1 MPSRKNSSISIK
13 QYKKR
18 QEWNVGIILFSIVLI
33 YLIVTI
39 VTYATG
45 KKVSAYEVRKGSIV
59 KDNSYTGLV
68 IREESTVECESD
80 GYINYYQNENSKV
93 KAGNNIYAIS
103 PQKLETKADLSSETG
118 NMALS
123 EETQEN
129 ITLQMQ
135 NFNENYN
142 TQNNSSIY

>member
-103 PQKLETKADLSSETG
+103 PKKLETKSGISSETAG

-129 ITLQMQ
+129 LTLTDAE
-135 NFNENYN
+135 F
-142 TQNNSSIY
+142 